1 MAGMNEADKAK
12 QLTVDESG
20 NNWQYPSASESGHVQ
35 ITLPTAHGP
44 NPEEQLLIKDFG
56 AHVAQE
62 VERSLA
68 PNPYPKASPRKS
80 ATVTFWHYVGA
91 AKGSQLMDEPALK
104 RMEELAREL
113 EKVPEQKEYFEMVVR
128 PYLHGLRPRRRQL

>member
-1 MAGMNEADKAK
+1 MADMNEADKAK
-12 QLTVDESG
+12 QLMVDEQG
-20 NNWQYPSASESGHVQ
+20 NWQYPSAAESGHVQ

-62 VERSLA
+62 VEISLA

-104 RMEELAREL
+104 RMEALANEF
-113 EKVPEQKEYFEMVVR
+113 EKEPEKQEYFTQVVK
-128 PYLHGLRPRRRQL
+128 PWLVSLKPKRR